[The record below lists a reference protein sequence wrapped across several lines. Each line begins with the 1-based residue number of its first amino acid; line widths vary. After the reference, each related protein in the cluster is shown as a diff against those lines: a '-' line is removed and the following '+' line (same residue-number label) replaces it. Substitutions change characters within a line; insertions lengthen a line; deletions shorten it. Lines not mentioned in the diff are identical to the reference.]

1 MHALGRGRVGTKS
14 TVATLVPGF
23 EKCQEEWKY
32 FLDDKEK
39 IIGAWGLAHSRLSPN
54 IIKEAQICMC
64 AETDS
69 TGIPDVLCGTGYG
82 AVLELLEYAGVGASG
97 LQGSIGTTAKREQK
111 WTFGRGGLNRLRSPK
126 QEVHDD
132 DAVSQRYNRGPL
144 YWGQTPWG
152 PLSGP

>member
-39 IIGAWGLAHSRLSPN
+39 IIGAWGLACSRLSPN

-82 AVLELLEYAGVGASG
+82 AVLELVHQACRVLLG
-97 LQGSIGTTAKREQK
+97 LLPKGSRSRHLD
-111 WTFGRGGLNRLRSPK
+111 RGGLNRLRI
-126 QEVHDD
+126 
-132 DAVSQRYNRGPL
+132 A
-144 YWGQTPWG
+144 
-152 PLSGP
+152 